1 MIVKRYCDRP
11 MAEKKELL
19 EICDHNCRACVACIE
34 VDDQG
39 HVAHAVSARGAGD
52 MKLWIRNQKI
62 RKYYDENSGDRSGN
76 I

>member
-19 EICDHNCRACVACIE
+19 EICDHNCRACVACLE

-39 HVAHAVSARGAGD
+39 NTGHAMHERNNRDV
-52 MKLWIRNQKI
+52 KLWIRNQKV
-62 RKYYDENSGDRSGN
+62 RKYHGEDIIY
-76 I
+76 